1 MLLERLRNNFPV
13 RLNDIATSDVVGS
26 KNMIPKIEFVP
37 PNAFAKAA
45 LDDVRDGVDPGE
57 VIDAGGAGSEQLVA
71 QVAPSPA
78 VVQHD

>member
-1 MLLERLRNNFPV
+1 
-13 RLNDIATSDVVGS
+13 
-26 KNMIPKIEFVP
+26 MIPKIEFVP